1 MKKRYIIPKCM
12 DVIIDSSNHIL
23 AESNPDSLGYGTTG
37 TLGNVDSE
45 ENDAKSDSW
54 SFGW

>member
-1 MKKRYIIPKCM
+1 M